1 MLWQVPIAYGM
12 DLIFGDPVWF
22 PHPVRG
28 MGWLIQQL
36 EKALR
41 RGRAEK
47 LLGCLLMVIVVG
59 GTYSLTAG
67 LLFWAFRLH
76 PMFQYVVTLVLLWT
90 TLANKDLYAESER
103 VRTALLAEDYPRAR
117 QMLSRIVGRDTE
129 TLEEADIARATVET
143 IAENVVDGIT
153 APMFYAFLGGAPAA
167 LAYKAANTL
176 DSMVGYRNERYKN
189 FGWASARLDDV
200 LNFVPARITGILIPP
215 LAACIGFS
223 AKQSWLVF
231 WRDRKKHPSPNSA
244 HAESAFAGALEVQ
257 LGGVST
263 YDGVSSRKELLGNAR
278 HPFIIA
284 TIRKAHR
291 LMFGTSLAFLI
302 IGWIIQNIL
311 VL

>member
-1 MLWQVPIAYGM
+1 M
-12 DLIFGDPVWF
+12 DFIFGDPIWF

-28 MGWLIQQL
+28 IGWLIQQL
-36 EKALR
+36 EKMLR
-41 RGRAEK
+41 RGRTEK
-47 LLGCLLMVIVVG
+47 FLGCLLMVVVVG
-59 GTYSLTAG
+59 GTYGLTAG

-76 PMFQYVVTLVLLWT
+76 PMFQYGATLVLLWT

-103 VRTALLAEDYPRAR
+103 VRKALLAEDHPKAR

-129 TLEEADIARATVET
+129 TLGEADIIRATVET

-189 FGWASARLDDV
+189 FGWASALLDDM
-200 LNFVPARITGILIPP
+200 LNFIPARITGILIP
-215 LAACIGFS
+215 LVAACIGFS
-223 AKQSWLVF
+223 AKQSWFVF

-257 LGGVST
+257 LGGAST
-263 YDGVSSRKELLGNAR
+263 YNGVLSHKELLGNAR
-278 HPFIIA
+278 YPF
-284 TIRKAHR
+284 TVVMIRKAHR
-291 LMFGTSLAFLI
+291 LMFGTSLTFLI
-302 IGWIIQNIL
+302 IGWFIQNIL
-311 VL
+311 